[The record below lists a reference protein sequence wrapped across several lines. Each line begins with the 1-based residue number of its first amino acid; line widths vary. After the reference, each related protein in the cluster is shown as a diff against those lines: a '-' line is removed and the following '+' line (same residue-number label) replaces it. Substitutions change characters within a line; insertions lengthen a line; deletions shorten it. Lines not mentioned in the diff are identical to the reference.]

1 MVANRHVIDR
11 RPADSR
17 RAPLAIRLDT
27 SLEQLLDRLD
37 SVNEPAVL
45 ATIVGT
51 VGSTYRKAGA
61 RMLIESDGRL
71 TGLLSGGCFEH
82 DLREHALRVLKSSCA
97 RCLSYDT
104 RSDDDLM
111 FGLGAGCEGA
121 MQILLES
128 ANPGSGAVRALRA
141 AAASVARDEP
151 AVVAVV
157 HTGSSSSLGSQLIPA
172 DNDAN
177 GVLAAACRAARAS
190 GRPQTASWGEG
201 REKSGAWIQCLAPA
215 PRVLLFGAGPDAE
228 PVAAFLRRLYWPVVM
243 VDHRPAYAN
252 AARFAGY
259 DVRLS
264 PPGNLAQGLCVER
277 FFAAVVMSHHLSTDA
292 ACLTA
297 LSSTNVPYIELLGPR
312 ARRDRLLAM
321 MEVEAAR
328 RIRPRLR
335 SPAGLD
341 LGASTPESI
350 ALSIVAE
357 LYALASGRDS
367 SLSRNKAMTED

>member
-1 MVANRHVIDR
+1 MIDR

-17 RAPLAIRLDT
+17 RAPAMRLDT
-27 SLEQLLDRLD
+27 SLEQLLDRLQ

-51 VGSTYRKAGA
+51 AGSTYRKAGA
-61 RMLIESDGRL
+61 RMLIEADGRL

-82 DLREHALRVLKSSCA
+82 DLCEHALRVLKSNCA
-97 RCLSYDT
+97 RRLSYDA
-104 RSDDDLM
+104 RGDDDLM

-121 MQILLES
+121 MQILLEP
-128 ANPGSGAVRALRA
+128 ADPGSGAVRALRGA
-141 AAASVARDEP
+141 AACVARDEP

-157 HTGSSSSLGSQLIPA
+157 HTGSSSALGSQLIPA
-172 DNDAN
+172 DCDAN
-177 GVLAAACRAARAS
+177 ESLAAACRTARAS
-190 GRPQTASWGEG
+190 GRAQTASWAEGGER
-201 REKSGAWIQCLAPA
+201 REAWIQCLAPA

-228 PVAAFLRRLYWPVVM
+228 PVAAFLRRLCWPVVI

-259 DVRLS
+259 DVRLC
-264 PPGNLAQGLCVER
+264 PPGNLAQGLRMER
-277 FFAAVVMSHHLSTDA
+277 FFAAVVMSHHLATDA
-292 ACLTA
+292 AGLTA
-297 LSSTNVPYIELLGPR
+297 LSSTNVPHIELLGPR
-312 ARRDRLLAM
+312 ARRDRLLTMIEA
-321 MEVEAAR
+321 EAAR

-357 LYALASGRDS
+357 LHALASGRTDAY
-367 SLSRNKAMTED
+367 SRTAAVIENR